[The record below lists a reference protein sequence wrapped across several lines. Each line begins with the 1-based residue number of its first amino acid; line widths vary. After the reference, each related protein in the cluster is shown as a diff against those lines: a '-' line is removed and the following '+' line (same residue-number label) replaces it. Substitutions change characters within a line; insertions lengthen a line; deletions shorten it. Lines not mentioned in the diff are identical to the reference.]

1 MLIRHRTFSTE
12 PFADN
17 GGRRECIL
25 DHVGMVLG
33 HGAIFTTL
41 EAPGQFV
48 KQGRVTSHVQKA
60 LRSDT
65 NCSEMIW
72 TKVCTRT
79 AGRACAQR
87 VTVWGQ
93 SWHKERST
101 SWNNDEQA
109 PAMTTSLCDETLA
122 ISVERAQLATTRGF
136 LTVPESFAKALR
148 LDLSDAE

>member
-33 HGAIFTTL
+33 H

-65 NCSEMIW
+65 NRSEMIW

-87 VTVWGQ
+87 VVGGPKTMWGQ

-109 PAMTTSLCDETLA
+109 PAMTMSLCDETLA

-148 LDLSDAE
+148 LDLSDAK

>member
-1 MLIRHRTFSTE
+1 MWGWSWDMYFDI
-12 PFADN
+12 
-17 GGRRECIL
+17 
-25 DHVGMVLG
+25 
-33 HGAIFTTL
+33 GAIFTML
-41 EAPGQFV
+41 EAPGQFA

-65 NCSEMIW
+65 NRSEMIW